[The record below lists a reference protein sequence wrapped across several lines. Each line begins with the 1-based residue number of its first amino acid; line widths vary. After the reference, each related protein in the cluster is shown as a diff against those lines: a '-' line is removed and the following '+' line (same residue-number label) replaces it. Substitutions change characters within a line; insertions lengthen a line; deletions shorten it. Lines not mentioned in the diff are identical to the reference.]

1 MFNKMLKA
9 VLVNEVGWVG
19 IASAGKSG
27 FHGEAFPTWAASFAA
42 KSSSSSTTNPE
53 TAAAMETQYPGGLSG
68 ERFPQTNGSIVTGR
82 DGKTNATYRKKTTTN
97 QNVKEILNLKKQTR
111 SRNSF

>member
-1 MFNKMLKA
+1 M
-9 VLVNEVGWVG
+9 
-19 IASAGKSG
+19 SG
-27 FHGEAFPTWAASFAA
+27 LIRCKELFLQYD
-42 KSSSSSTTNPE
+42 NPE